1 MKHSALC
8 ALALALGACV
18 AAPSDKAYE
27 QQRAGYFECRE
38 YAQSRAE
45 ALPEQSSMQTHQE
58 RYDDAFTAC
67 MQARARA
74 ARR

>member
-8 ALALALGACV
+8 ALALTVAGCAG
-18 AAPSDKAYE
+18 AAPDKPYE

-38 YAQSRAE
+38 YAQSRTE

-67 MQARARA
+67 MRARA

>member
-1 MKHSALC
+1 MKRTAPYMA
-8 ALALALGACV
+8 ALAVAACA
-18 AAPSDKAYE
+18 AAPSDKTYE

-45 ALPEQSSMQTHQE
+45 ALPDQSSMQAHQE

-67 MQARARA
+67 MRARARA
-74 ARR
+74 AGR